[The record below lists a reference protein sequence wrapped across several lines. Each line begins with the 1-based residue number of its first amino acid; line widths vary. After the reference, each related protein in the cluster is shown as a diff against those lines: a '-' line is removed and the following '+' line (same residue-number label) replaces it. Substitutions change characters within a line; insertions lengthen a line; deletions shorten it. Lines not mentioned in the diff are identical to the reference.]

1 MFKKHGISAPEE
13 KAQKSRTRDIPCLKN
28 MEYLR
33 LKKKRRKKVKN
44 PNICYPLFCKRK
56 CVAFQ
61 NIFSTNAD
69 VLQGRWML

>member
-1 MFKKHGISAPEE
+1 
-13 KAQKSRTRDIPCLKN
+13 

-61 NIFSTNAD
+61 NILA
-69 VLQGRWML
+69 QMLMFCKEDGCCK